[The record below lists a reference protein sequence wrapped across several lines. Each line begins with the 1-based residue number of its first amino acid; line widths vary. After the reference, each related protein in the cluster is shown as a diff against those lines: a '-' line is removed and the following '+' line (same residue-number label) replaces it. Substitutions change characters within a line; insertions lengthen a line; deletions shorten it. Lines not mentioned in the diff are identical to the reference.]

1 VDPTIVVAGIA
12 AIVAVFSAWTVFR
25 SSGKATN
32 VNERAT
38 ELAWVKEIRQDAADA
53 RKDIDA
59 LQDQVRQ
66 LTRQLAVV
74 TREAE
79 HWVSQYQFLHR
90 TIWRD
95 GITLIR
101 LRAIVGPLPEGVPAP
116 AEPPSSRL
124 LLPGEDDVT

>member
-1 VDPTIVVAGIA
+1 MDPTV
-12 AIVAVFSAWTVFR
+12 IVASISAVAAVWCGFMVFR
-25 SSGKATN
+25 SSGKSTT
-32 VNERAT
+32 VNERAA

-79 HWVSQYQFLHR
+79 HWIAEYQFLHR

-95 GITLIR
+95 GISLGR
-101 LRAIVGPLPEGVPAP
+101 LREIVGPVADLPDTQ
-116 AEPPSSRL
+116 AEKRIRH
-124 LLPGEDDVT
+124 